1 MNWRVNSILRS
12 RLRTCCCLLLA
23 GGILGGFTAEAK
35 SKKKTPSST
44 PTPAESPAPVQAET
58 KKGID
63 IPIPI
68 NHSAQGVC
76 VPIWTDGK
84 LQMRYNMEVA
94 FRVDSDQLRLTQLK
108 LETFDDDGQP
118 EMVIDMPQ
126 SILNLQTRVLTSTDP
141 VTIRRKDLELVG
153 QNMTF
158 DTQTRQGKFVG
169 PVRVLIYQQDQED
182 EPPKEAQPAASP
194 NPSPISE

>member
-1 MNWRVNSILRS
+1 MNWRVNSILSS
-12 RLRTCCCLLLA
+12 RLRTFCCLLLA

-35 SKKKTPSST
+35 SKKKNPS
-44 PTPAESPAPVQAET
+44 PPPAESPTPAPEET

-94 FRVDSDQLRLTQLK
+94 FRVDSDQLRLSQLK
-108 LETFDDDGQP
+108 LETFNDGEP

-126 SILNLQTRVLTSTDP
+126 SMLNLQTRILTSTDP
-141 VTIRRKDLELVG
+141 VTIRRKDLLLVG

-182 EPPKEAQPAASP
+182 APKKEAQPAASP
-194 NPSPISE
+194 NPSPVSE